1 MRLYIETESAFTHQ
15 IDCELSDTI
24 AVIKKKIHEDC
35 GGQYEEQT
43 LIFKDNELE
52 DDYTLSDYMIQ
63 NEDTL
68 QLVASFDTRGGTI
81 KFVSVEN

>member
-1 MRLYIETESAFTHQ
+1 MRLLIEAKNGYIFK

-24 AVIKKKIHEDC
+24 AVLKKKIQEDC
-35 GGQYEEQT
+35 GPQFEEQT

-81 KFVSVEN
+81 KFVSVNN